1 MAGAV
6 DRAHT
11 EPMHELPLVAATQ
24 LQQARSSA
32 HGRASRLLLHMNM
45 LRTSLIA
52 LTKGS
57 VLDEHEA
64 PHAATL
70 QVLEGKVRVSTESG
84 AALELAAGQL
94 AEVPQERHE
103 LLALS
108 DAVVLLTT
116 VTGVSGPTF

>member
-1 MAGAV
+1 
-6 DRAHT
+6 
-11 EPMHELPLVAATQ
+11 MHELPLVAATQ
-24 LQQARSSA
+24 LQQARSSS

-64 PHAATL
+64 PHAGTL
-70 QVLEGKVRVSTESG
+70 QVLEGKVRINSESG
-84 AALELAAGQL
+84 GTLELAAGEL
-94 AEVPQERHE
+94 AEVPQERHD
-103 LLALS
+103 LLAIS

-116 VTGVSGPTF
+116 VTGVSGPDF